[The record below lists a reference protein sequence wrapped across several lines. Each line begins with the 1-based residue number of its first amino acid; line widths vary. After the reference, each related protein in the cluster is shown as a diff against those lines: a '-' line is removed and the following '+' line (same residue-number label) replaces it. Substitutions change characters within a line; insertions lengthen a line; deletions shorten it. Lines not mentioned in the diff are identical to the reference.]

1 MSIREKNQMVSVL
14 ALAPLFISATQRTD
28 PQSMRKYCIMIFLLL
43 KYLLLQKF
51 FFITSIRGGEVEG
64 MGVGV

>member
-1 MSIREKNQMVSVL
+1 MVSVL

-28 PQSMRKYCIMIFLLL
+28 PQSMRKYCIMIFLFL

-51 FFITSIRGGEVEG
+51 FFITSIRGGEG
-64 MGVGV
+64 